1 MPLPDTVPIESQLLG
16 EGRVSTTSRK
26 RSVVDFWTQVT
37 GSGTCV
43 MSVIA
48 RNFMRALPFEATVRR
63 E

>member
-1 MPLPDTVPIESQLLG
+1 
-16 EGRVSTTSRK
+16 
-26 RSVVDFWTQVT
+26 VDFWTPVI

-48 RNFMRALPFEATVRR
+48 RNFMRVPPFDAAVCR